1 MLVNLLRL
9 INLILILIINSCSI
23 KQLMNQIKESITMA
37 DWSANVN
44 VRTISSNPIVK
55 IINVIIGIIEFLI
68 GKRRFG
74 TLAEESDCIVINTTT
89 KTLWFFTKSEDLTKI
104 SRNKI
109 SAVKVSTEKSWLFFR
124 STVCTIYA
132 SGVGEQVA
140 YAVKCPYKEIKE
152 KAESWLA

>member
-1 MLVNLLRL
+1 MVVCSSLSVLRFL
-9 INLILILIINSCSI
+9 NIALDQFRWGGS
-23 KQLMNQIKESITMA
+23 
-37 DWSANVN
+37 VN

-55 IINVIIGIIEFLI
+55 IINLIIGIIEFLI

-74 TLAEESDCIVINTTT
+74 TIAEESDCIVINTTT
-89 KTLWFFTKSEDLTKI
+89 RTFWFFTKSEDLTKI

-109 SAVKVSTEKSWLFFR
+109 SAVKVSTDKSFLIFR

-132 SGVGEQVA
+132 SGVSDQVA

>member
-1 MLVNLLRL
+1 M
-9 INLILILIINSCSI
+9 
-23 KQLMNQIKESITMA
+23 KWKERFMMA
-37 DWSANVN
+37 DWSAKVN

-55 IINVIIGIIEFLI
+55 IINLIIGIIEFLI

-74 TLAEESDCIVINTTT
+74 TIAEESDCIVINTTT
-89 KTLWFFTKSEDLTKI
+89 RTFWFFTKSEDLTKI

-109 SAVKVSTEKSWLFFR
+109 SAVKVSTDKSFLIFR
-124 STVCTIYA
+124 STVCTIHA
-132 SGVGEQVA
+132 SGVSDQVA

>member
-1 MLVNLLRL
+1 M
-9 INLILILIINSCSI
+9 
-23 KQLMNQIKESITMA
+23 KWKERFKMA
-37 DWSANVN
+37 DWSAKVN

-55 IINVIIGIIEFLI
+55 IINLIIGIIEFLI

-74 TLAEESDCIVINTTT
+74 TIAEESDCIVINTTT
-89 KTLWFFTKSEDLTKI
+89 RTFWFFTKSEDLTKI

-109 SAVKVSTEKSWLFFR
+109 SAVKVSTDKSFLIFR

-132 SGVGEQVA
+132 SGVSDQVA